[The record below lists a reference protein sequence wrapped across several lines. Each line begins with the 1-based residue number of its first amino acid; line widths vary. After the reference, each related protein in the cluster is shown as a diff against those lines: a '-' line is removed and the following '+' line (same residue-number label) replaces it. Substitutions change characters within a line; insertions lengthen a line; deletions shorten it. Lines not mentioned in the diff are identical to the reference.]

1 MGEKT
6 HTSEG
11 EQTSGTDEKVD
22 LRKHRKRLTTPEE
35 IQEIHD
41 NRKKYK
47 EEDLKQKMER
57 ISKQQIE
64 DGRIVGE
71 G

>member
-22 LRKHRKRLTTPEE
+22 LRKHRKRITTPEE